1 MTIINTIPESILTL
15 SAIKMSWHGIAS
27 SSSTKD
33 LHHQLL
39 SSIHLPYVAISVFA
53 IRTGVLAKMVSSPN
67 LWRDS
72 CAPFPTMLANDLNHS
87 SIKVYL
93 QGISS
98 FFCPAVTSFSLFTVT
113 LPLTNPLSS
122 CASSLDHWPSIYDI
136 SFIHNDGC
144 YATTVKFV
152 WRSNKRFQIVV
163 LKNCKLVEFNCYL
176 YTLRNFS

>member
-1 MTIINTIPESILTL
+1 MELLVPPQPKTCTINYLVLSICLTL
-15 SAIKMSWHGIAS
+15 LYQFLPSGRVFWPRWFLPPTCEEIAV
-27 SSSTKD
+27 
-33 LHHQLL
+33 
-39 SSIHLPYVAISVFA
+39 HLP
-53 IRTGVLAKMVSSPN
+53 
-67 LWRDS
+67 
-72 CAPFPTMLANDLNHS
+72 PTMLANDLNHS

-98 FFCPAVTSFSLFTVT
+98 FFCPAVTSFSLFTLT

-176 YTLRNFS
+176 YTLRNIS